1 MQHASLAFA
10 LLALA
15 GDVEINPG
23 YRSVADIRKC
33 RGLKIAH
40 LNIHSLRQKTDSL
53 CLEGLDNKTID
64 ILTLSETW
72 LDDTFQD
79 AVIALPGFTCIRRDR
94 IVEKIGYGGVAVYVR
109 EGLPFRL
116 RHDIDSGVNE
126 CLWIE
131 LNRVKCRP
139 TLICCAYRAPEAVF
153 SEFIF
158 NLYNGKWKL
167 EML

>member
-1 MQHASLAFA
+1 MY
-10 LLALA
+10 
-15 GDVEINPG
+15 P
-23 YRSVADIRKC
+23 
-33 RGLKIAH
+33 
-40 LNIHSLRQKTDSL
+40 
-53 CLEGLDNKTID
+53 
-64 ILTLSETW
+64 
-72 LDDTFQD
+72 
-79 AVIALPGFTCIRRDR
+79 RRDR

-131 LNRVKCRP
+131 LNRVNCRP
-139 TLICCAYRAPEAVF
+139 TLICCTYRAPEAVF